1 MPKKSNKHR
10 VPVTV
15 VRFSFEE
22 ENEANFDITL
32 KIIEEIMYMESM
44 KYESDVFDDW
54 VNQELE
60 KQTTSHPE

>member
-10 VPVTV
+10 VPVAV
-15 VRFSFEE
+15 VRFSFEK

-32 KIIEEIMYMESM
+32 QIIEEIMYMESM
-44 KYESDVFDDW
+44 KYEPDVFDDW